1 MMPMPQRF
9 PRTGD
14 RAPIAN
20 LPQAPLF
27 GLSVGNT
34 HMRRAVD
41 WVIQRTRQRVR
52 TQLNFVNAH
61 CLNVAQ
67 RDPDYR
73 RALQHSDQLF
83 PDGSGI
89 SLAMRLQGMRLR
101 DNLNGTDFFP
111 HLCEQ
116 AQAHGLSLYLLG
128 GREGVADEVAAN
140 MCRRFPGLRI
150 AGTQHG
156 YFNAHETD
164 RVIAQINR
172 SGADILLVA
181 MGVPRQELWLERHGR
196 RLRATTRAGVGGL
209 FDFYSGRISRAPE
222 WLRRAGME
230 WTWRLLQEPARMW
243 RRYLLGNPL
252 FVLYALR
259 EALRA
264 RHSGPTGGHPLL
276 RRSKA
281 LLSRL
286 RWWLGTR
293 STPRVRRLLDIVV
306 AGSALL
312 LASPVMLISALAI
325 RLESPGPVFF
335 AQQRVG
341 LRGTPF
347 RLWKFRS
354 MYVDAEARQAELMTK
369 NEMQGGVLF
378 KMQNDPRVTRVG
390 RFIRRFSIDELPQLW
405 NVLRGDMAVV
415 GPRPALPKE
424 VAQYDLQ
431 QRHRLLARPGITCTW
446 QVSGRS
452 RIPFEQQVAMDV
464 EYIHRASLSTD
475 VHLLIKT
482 VPAVISGDG
491 AF

>member
-1 MMPMPQRF
+1 MPMPQRF

-14 RAPIAN
+14 RAPIAD
-20 LPQAPLF
+20 LPQVPLF
-27 GLSVGNT
+27 GLALSNT
-34 HMRRAVD
+34 RMSRAVD
-41 WVIQRTRQRVR
+41 WVIQRTRQRIR

-67 RDPDYR
+67 GNPDYR
-73 RALQHSDQLF
+73 QALEHSDQLF

-116 AQAHGLSLYLLG
+116 ARGHGLSIYLLG
-128 GREGVADEVAAN
+128 GREGVADQVADN

-156 YFNAHETD
+156 YFNELEND

-172 SGADILLVA
+172 SDADILLVA
-181 MGVPRQELWLERHGR
+181 MGVPQQELWLQQHGK

-209 FDFYSGRISRAPE
+209 FDFYSGRISRAPAG
-222 WLRRAGME
+222 LRRAGLE
-230 WTWRLLQEPARMW
+230 WIWRLLQEPARMW

-252 FVLYALR
+252 FVLRALR
-259 EALRA
+259 EAMRV
-264 RHSGPTGGHPLL
+264 RTGGAIAAAPRI
-276 RRSKA
+276 RRSKS
-281 LLSRL
+281 LFSRL

-293 STPRVRRLLDIVV
+293 STPRFRRLLDIVV

-312 LASPVMLISALAI
+312 LASPVMLMSALAI

-347 RLWKFRS
+347 KLWKFRS
-354 MYVDAEARQAELMTK
+354 MYVDAEARKEKLMAR

-415 GPRPALPKE
+415 GPRPALPRE

-464 EYIHRASLSTD
+464 EYIHRASLGTD
-475 VHLLIKT
+475 VQLLIKT